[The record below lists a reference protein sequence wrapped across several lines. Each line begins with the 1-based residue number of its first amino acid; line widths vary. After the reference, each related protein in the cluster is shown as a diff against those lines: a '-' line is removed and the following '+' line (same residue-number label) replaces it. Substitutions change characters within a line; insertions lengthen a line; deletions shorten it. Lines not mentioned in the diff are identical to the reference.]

1 MTLSLAITLGHN
13 SSAVAI
19 EDGHIMIG
27 YEEERFTTKK
37 SDSSFPI
44 NSIEQIKSH
53 FGVSKFD
60 NLSIGHWFTA
70 GELVPSKYADFEY
83 LNNLVPN
90 QSCINSLMDGFTH
103 HDSHLLSAE
112 VFAQYYDFPS
122 DHLAIVADGF
132 GTFGECVTLYHVNCT
147 ERKIL
152 HRFFGFEKSLGLL
165 YQYATAYLEMKMHN
179 HEYKLLGYE
188 AHIDK
193 AISREQK
200 ANLNLEIQTH
210 ASVWL
215 KNMFDNPISKTFDP
229 LVNVAALSAVQHEFN
244 KIFDDVIEKVVP
256 GVQDLVRRRIVI
268 AYFVQGLVESVM
280 KALVDLYAPKALLV
294 SGGLFY
300 NVKLNSLL
308 ADKVDKFC
316 VMPLAGDQ
324 GAGLGVY
331 EHYFGDLKWP
341 GHLEWGFRNLK
352 FETKDEGIVFTD
364 DIEHMLDLVADE
376 LQTTGFVNLVRGAM
390 EFGPRSLCNT
400 ATLAMPT
407 EKSVDMI
414 NLMNDRTTIM
424 PMAPVM
430 TSEQIGSMLL
440 DSEKIVGSLEY
451 MIVTRDVKPGRD
463 NDLLGASHYYS
474 DSGRRT
480 CRPQQISKMDPLE
493 CLVEEFGPL
502 INTSFNFHGV
512 PIVFDGKSIEYSHKK
527 QNETSRI
534 KTVVLY

>member
-1 MTLSLAITLGHN
+1 M
-13 SSAVAI
+13 
-19 EDGHIMIG
+19 
-27 YEEERFTTKK
+27 
-37 SDSSFPI
+37 
-44 NSIEQIKSH
+44 
-53 FGVSKFD
+53 
-60 NLSIGHWFTA
+60 
-70 GELVPSKYADFEY
+70 
-83 LNNLVPN
+83 
-90 QSCINSLMDGFTH
+90 
-103 HDSHLLSAE
+103 
-112 VFAQYYDFPS
+112 
-122 DHLAIVADGF
+122 
-132 GTFGECVTLYHVNCT
+132 
-147 ERKIL
+147 
-152 HRFFGFEKSLGLL
+152 
-165 YQYATAYLEMKMHN
+165 
-179 HEYKLLGYE
+179 
-188 AHIDK
+188 
-193 AISREQK
+193 
-200 ANLNLEIQTH
+200 
-210 ASVWL
+210 
-215 KNMFDNPISKTFDP
+215 
-229 LVNVAALSAVQHEFN
+229 
-244 KIFDDVIEKVVP
+244 
-256 GVQDLVRRRIVI
+256 
-268 AYFVQGLVESVM
+268 
-280 KALVDLYAPKALLV
+280 
-294 SGGLFY
+294 
-300 NVKLNSLL
+300 
-308 ADKVDKFC
+308 
-316 VMPLAGDQ
+316 
-324 GAGLGVY
+324 
-331 EHYFGDLKWP
+331 
-341 GHLEWGFRNLK
+341 EWGFRNLK
-352 FETKDEGIVFTD
+352 FETKDEDIVFTD